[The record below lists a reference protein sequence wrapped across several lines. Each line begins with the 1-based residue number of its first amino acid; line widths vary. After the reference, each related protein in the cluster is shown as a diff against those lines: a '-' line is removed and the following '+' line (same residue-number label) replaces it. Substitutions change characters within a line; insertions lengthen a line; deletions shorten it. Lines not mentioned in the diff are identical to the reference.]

1 MIRASLGPIIC
12 CLKGQLSVVYYL
24 VLRDN
29 TVERRGGRFN
39 DPCITWNR
47 HLLFKGTVVSIFFSF
62 QGLIGSR
69 LNDPCITRPHN
80 LLFKGTVIS
89 KIFSFKRTIGS
100 RLNVE

>member
-1 MIRASLGPIIC
+1 MGLY
-12 CLKGQLSVVYYL
+12 V
-24 VLRDN
+24 
-29 TVERRGGRFN
+29 
-39 DPCITWNR
+39 
-47 HLLFKGTVVSIFFSF
+47 FKGTVVSIFFSF